1 MILVVV
7 AVMVGGCVFQ
17 AVFFPGNMAAGKY
30 TNTRP
35 KVLTRLGLIYE
46 PLNYQYINAHI
57 IKATHF
63 FPAPRP
69 VHDPAR
75 PSA

>member
-1 MILVVV
+1 MILVLV
-7 AVMVGGCVFQ
+7 AMVGGCVFP
-17 AVFFPGNMAAGKY
+17 AVFFPGNMAVGKY

-63 FPAPRP
+63 FLAPRP